1 MMKTNYSKNQRGV
14 VTVLVVMALPVLLLI
29 MGLAL
34 DFGHVFVNKTRLQNA
49 LDATALSAAI
59 VINADVSKDITA
71 QNNASDEGIKTFEQ
85 FKKSMG
91 NDELNEVILL
101 RTDFKYFAT
110 LPTLPPLPPPLN
122 ATDKFAFVKVTST
135 KNVIPWLIGIVDL
148 IRGLPNKPIAVPATA
163 TAGPVGNICSLT
175 PFVMCADMPADSTNL
190 IPSDIDCDNDTIKI
204 DTVSGHAVLGT
215 DGINDCYGYNIGS
228 IRSLELSCKEKFIN
242 GVSDLCPVNSLES
255 GNYNLL
261 NLDGMKGGKDIKCTL
276 SLGLAPGCS
285 KDPGYR
291 NICALGEIVDTKP
304 GYTWGDVKQGIDYRF
319 ESDTQITPY
328 PLTEK
333 IKGVDTP
340 IIYAS
345 SPYTQYKTDNIVE
358 NSNRVMTTV
367 LGDCRGLQK
376 GSSNVPVVGAACVFL
391 TEKAIQDGSSKK
403 IMSEFTGASCLQG
416 GTWNPEN
423 PVLNGPY
430 KIVLF
435 KSSESGDS

>member
-1 MMKTNYSKNQRGV
+1 MKTNYSKNQRGV

-135 KNVIPWLIGIVDL
+135 KNVIPWLIGIMDDM
-148 IRGLPNKPIAVPATA
+148 PIPARA
-163 TAGPVGNICSLT
+163 TAGPVGNNCNLV
-175 PFVMCADMPADSTNL
+175 PFVMCAMVN
-190 IPSDIDCDNDTIKI
+190 PSIDKNCDDDTIKI
-204 DTVSGHAVLGT
+204 DAVSGHAVLGT
-215 DGINDCYGYNIGS
+215 DGINDCYGYNVGQL
-228 IRSLELSCKEKFIN
+228 RSLMITCN
-242 GVSDLCPVNSLES
+242 GNNNNCPANSLES
-255 GNYNLL
+255 GNFNLL
-261 NLDGMKGGKDIKCTL
+261 DLDGSQGGKDIRDILQGTTNTCLQGNTL
-276 SLGLAPGCS
+276 
-285 KDPGYR
+285 
-291 NICALGEIVDTKP
+291 NTKP
-304 GYTWGDVKQGIDYRF
+304 GWTWGNVSKGVDDRF
-319 ESDTQITPY
+319 NSDTQTTEY
-328 PLTEK
+328 PKSIDTK
-333 IKGVDTP
+333 VKGVTVTTDITYNP
-340 IIYAS
+340 
-345 SPYTQYKTDNIVE
+345 SPYTQYEIGRYGNNK
-358 NSNRVMTTV
+358 RVWSV
-367 LGDCRGLQK
+367 PFADCTGLQNGNTNIPSVTTNGK
-376 GSSNVPVVGAACVFL
+376 PVAGCVFL
-391 TEKAIQDGSSKK
+391 TEDTNYPQPYKNDKK
-403 IMSEFTGASCLQG
+403 VMVEFTGKPCPQSGIWSPQ
-416 GTWNPEN
+416 N

-435 KSSESGDS
+435 KSSGSGDS